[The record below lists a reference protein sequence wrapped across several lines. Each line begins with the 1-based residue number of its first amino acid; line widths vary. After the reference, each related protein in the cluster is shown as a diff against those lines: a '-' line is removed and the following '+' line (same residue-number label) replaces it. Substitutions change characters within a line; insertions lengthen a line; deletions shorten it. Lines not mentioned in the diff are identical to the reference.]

1 MPHVYAIA
9 VLKNTSSST
18 SEDESRADSVFLEQ
32 EFELSEFNFFLRGKA
47 REMITFLVRV
57 VIQRTERGSKN
68 IVEEG
73 DYRCHASVN
82 LDGLACAVVT
92 DKDYPGRVAFSL
104 ASLVLMGTPLW
115 PSLFIFISK

>member
-9 VLKNTSSST
+9 VLKNTNNRGSD
-18 SEDESRADSVFLEQ
+18 DEGPADSVFLEQ

-47 REMITFLVRV
+47 REMITFLIRV
-57 VIQRTERGSKN
+57 VVQRTEGGSKN

-92 DKDYPGRVAFSL
+92 DKDYPARVAFSL
-104 ASLVLMGTPLW
+104 SSLVLMGTPPFLIL
-115 PSLFIFISK
+115 LFDLS